1 MSPDKTGSRRVLPD
15 VSVHPE
21 FLGRTYIEWGKVAL
35 PTVLGLYLT
44 VFALPGPLQLYGI
57 GLTLTVAVGSMVA
70 ILGSPGH
77 LTAGQFIEQ
86 RINYHVRQPA
96 MLHDRHYT
104 EHEEE
109 DDR

>member
-1 MSPDKTGSRRVLPD
+1 MSGGKDGTRRVLPD

-21 FLGRTYIEWGKVAL
+21 FLGRTYIEWGKMAL
-35 PTVLGLYLT
+35 PTIAGLYLT
-44 VFALPGPLQLYGI
+44 TFVLSGIFQLYGL
-57 GLTLTVAVGSMVA
+57 GLTVAIGAFSVVA

-96 MLHDRHYT
+96 MLHDRHYA
-104 EHEEE
+104 EREE
-109 DDR
+109 DR

>member
-1 MSPDKTGSRRVLPD
+1 MSHDKSGTRRVLPD

-44 VFALPGPLQLYGI
+44 VFALSGALQLYGI
-57 GLTLTVAVGSMVA
+57 GLTLTVAMGSMIA

-86 RINYHVRQPA
+86 RINHHVRQPA
-96 MLHDRHYT
+96 MLHDRQYP
-104 EHEEE
+104 EREE